1 MNRKMVF
8 HILGKILMVEAA
20 LMVPSV
26 IVGLIY
32 KEKATLAFLVPIL
45 ALVLIGVL
53 LSVRKPKNKEI
64 YARDGFFIVASAW
77 VLMSLFGALP
87 FYLSR
92 GYYEGCQFNSYVD
105 CFFEVV

>member
-32 KEKATLAFLVPIL
+32 REKATLAFLVPIL

-53 LSVRKPKNKEI
+53 LSVRKPKNKKKRKD
-64 YARDGFFIVASAW
+64 ARKEYKG
-77 VLMSLFGALP
+77 SLWM
-87 FYLSR
+87 
-92 GYYEGCQFNSYVD
+92 
-105 CFFEVV
+105 

>member
-92 GYYEGCQFNSYVD
+92 GYY
-105 CFFEVV
+105 